1 MKIEL
6 SERDLKYIRRLIK
19 KDEDHINNKNRGYQ
33 EKVLRKLG
41 TPVEDVSV
49 WDLDK
54 RFN

>member
-1 MKIEL
+1 MKVEL

-19 KDEDHINNKNRGYQ
+19 KDEDYINNKNHSYQ

-41 TPVEDVSV
+41 TPVKDVSV

-54 RFN
+54 QFK